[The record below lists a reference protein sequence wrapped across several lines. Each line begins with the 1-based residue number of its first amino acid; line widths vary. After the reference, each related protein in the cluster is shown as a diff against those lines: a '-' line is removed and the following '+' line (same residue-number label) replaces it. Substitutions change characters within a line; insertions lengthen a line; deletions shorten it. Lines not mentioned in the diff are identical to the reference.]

1 MAKGFILGGEDQAE
15 KTKQPKKTIK
25 ESVDFDNFFGPQTM
39 FANPSELQALA
50 SDKKVLISGENGTG
64 KTSLALSL
72 ATNDLKDNEI
82 IFYIDIDNSGHEI
95 IKELFYKNYHQIK
108 YFRPYVTKS
117 MADGTIIRDEEG
129 IVNKTRQFAQTIRQ
143 HMTNGLLVCKDCGAQ
158 IYNTEF
164 DEENNNRLLQ
174 IIDDNKK
181 YQKEKQTNENIVIPE
196 PIEPIVIY
204 KKSKKVCP
212 YCGKQHLEELHIKAV
227 ILDGISFLLEFCESA
242 MRLDKNLAA
251 DSGVQMGM
259 WKVRNKIF
267 RDCIDAYMSLN
278 TAIFFLS
285 HEDFIPELQEKFAS
299 VKQRLIDEVSMRIV
313 LHQAASKVNEN
324 VLDYIAII
332 RKNRSDLTLQNNS
345 YIFMS
350 VNEKTKNIDT
360 DYNELGIAIFSL
372 NTANKRE
379 E

>member
-1 MAKGFILGGEDQAE
+1 MAGGFVINGEDQAQ

-25 ESVDFDNFFGPQTM
+25 ESVDFDNFFGPQTI
-39 FANPSELQALA
+39 FANSSELQALA

-64 KTSLALSL
+64 KTSLSLAL
-72 ATNDLKDNEI
+72 ATNGLKDNEI

-158 IYNTEF
+158 IYNTEY

-181 YQKEKQTNENIVIPE
+181 YQKTKKTNDNLIIPD
-196 PIEPIVIY
+196 PVEPIVIY
-204 KKSKKVCP
+204 KKGKKVCP

-278 TAIFFLS
+278 TTILFLS
-285 HEDFIPELQEKFAS
+285 HEDFIPELQENFAS

-313 LHQAASKVNEN
+313 LHQASSKVNEN
-324 VLDYIAII
+324 VLDYIAMI

-360 DYNELGIAIFSL
+360 DYDELGIAIFSL

>member
-1 MAKGFILGGEDQAE
+1 MIIKNI
-15 KTKQPKKTIK
+15 KKR
-25 ESVDFDNFFGPQTM
+25 
-39 FANPSELQALA
+39 
-50 SDKKVLISGENGTG
+50 
-64 KTSLALSL
+64 KTS
-72 ATNDLKDNEI
+72 DNI
-82 IFYIDIDNSGHEI
+82 I
-95 IKELFYKNYHQIK
+95 
-108 YFRPYVTKS
+108 
-117 MADGTIIRDEEG
+117 
-129 IVNKTRQFAQTIRQ
+129 
-143 HMTNGLLVCKDCGAQ
+143 
-158 IYNTEF
+158 
-164 DEENNNRLLQ
+164 
-174 IIDDNKK
+174 
-181 YQKEKQTNENIVIPE
+181 IPDPVE
-196 PIEPIVIY
+196 PVVIY
-204 KKSKKVCP
+204 KKGKKVCP

-285 HEDFIPELQEKFAS
+285 HEDFIPELQENFAS

-345 YIFMS
+345 YTFMS

-360 DYNELGIAIFSL
+360 DYNELGVAIFSL